1 MNNQE
6 EDVFDSISGLTG
18 EYAALLLNA
27 LQEGLSAIKEAC
39 GSGSYI
45 GSYYDFPSLSFR
57 KNGLPDFSSSISN
70 GPIDYRNCFYSYG
83 GNPKVDEKKLSSFYK
98 LVSFVR
104 ANPQLHDR
112 FTVEGAPAVGAGIE
126 LSIDEINITSGIK
139 DCINRYIHKHKT
151 SDFQE
156 ENGISAITPTLAY
169 IFNRNL
175 DIEICIP
182 ILFLAF
188 PFDEYKIA
196 DGVYVERISD
206 RLHLARFGVE
216 SFNTSAHKLV
226 KSSATHALVLKGWHV
241 PNTRRMWDFNILS
254 QPRAYPLSIIDN
266 FFGALRIATPVHT
279 GYAQVY
285 SVAKGWSA
293 HVKADLPCVEGATLR
308 SYPGFFEDYYW
319 NAEVV
324 PSVSLEQMD
333 LIAALYNDISSA
345 KENSIH
351 LSIKRL
357 NQCLVRDSE
366 EDAVLDATIALEALL
381 SDDGNQEMTHKL
393 SMRIG
398 ALSRLDKSSAKTPC
412 QAFSDVKKIYAYRS
426 AIVHGSKNLESK
438 RVIRVDEE
446 NVINTHVLAVTYLRM
461 MLKVLLG
468 NPEFRDPKKVD
479 EKLLLGGG
487 VH

>member
-1 MNNQE
+1 MNKEE
-6 EDVFDSISGLTG
+6 EDAFDSINDLVG
-18 EYAALLLNA
+18 EYAAILLNA

-39 GSGSYI
+39 GSGGYI
-45 GSYYDFPSLSFR
+45 GSYYDFPTLSFR
-57 KNGLPDFSSSISN
+57 KNGLPDFSSSIGN
-70 GPIDYRNCFYSYG
+70 GPIDYRNCFHSYG
-83 GNPKVDEKKLSSFYK
+83 GMPKVDEKNLSSFSK

-104 ANPQLHDR
+104 ANPKLHER
-112 FTVEGAPAVGAGIE
+112 FTVERAPAVGSGIE

-139 DCINRYIHKHKT
+139 DCISRYIHNHKT
-151 SDFQE
+151 LDFQK
-156 ENGISAITPTLAY
+156 ENGISAIAPTLAY
-169 IFNRNL
+169 IFNKNL

-182 ILFLAF
+182 VLFLMF

-206 RLHLARFGVE
+206 RLHLARYGVE

-241 PNTRRMWDFNILS
+241 PNSRRMWDFNILS
-254 QPRAYPLSIIDN
+254 QPRAYPLEKIDN
-266 FFGALRIATPVHT
+266 FFGALRIATQVHT
-279 GYAQVY
+279 GYAQVF

-308 SYPGFFEDYYW
+308 SYPSFFEDYHW
-319 NAEVV
+319 NTEVI
-324 PSVSLEQMD
+324 PSVSLEQMN
-333 LIAALYNDISSA
+333 LVAALYNDISSA

-398 ALSRLDKSSAKTPC
+398 ALSRLDKSAVKTPY

-426 AIVHGSKNLESK
+426 AIVHGNKNLESK
-438 RVIRVDEE
+438 RVIKVDED
-446 NVINTHVLAVTYLRM
+446 NVVNTHVLAVTYLRM

-487 VH
+487 IH